1 MILRNRNSIF
11 LKCFAVRI
19 ILLVAIITLPSAG
32 HARDYAG
39 YAGSF
44 LRIGTT
50 ARSLAMGSGFTA
62 ELDRGFTAYHNPA
75 GIPFLKNTQVS
86 FTNHW
91 LPLDRRFMATSF
103 SAKLPPTAGIGVAW
117 VSAGV
122 DRIDGRTSAGEH
134 TEYLST
140 SEDAVFISFAQKIQP
155 WMAVGIN
162 IKILYQQLPM
172 NSNQL
177 AGKGTGFDIGVMVRA
192 SERMVMALVV
202 QDLNSNYQ
210 WNTGEV
216 FERGRV
222 YKESFPTQYRIGS
235 VYSYQGFHIVGD
247 VGFTTDHQN
256 LLGNSLR
263 IGAEYRYRGN
273 YFLRAGV
280 GNSRIAIGG
289 GLNYTVLKQNDA
301 YLDYAF
307 VLELPVGA
315 AHVFTVAFNL

>member
-1 MILRNRNSIF
+1 MLLVKF
-11 LKCFAVRI
+11 I
-19 ILLVAIITLPSAG
+19 ILPGGGRASE
-32 HARDYAG
+32 YAG

-44 LRIGTT
+44 LRMGTT
-50 ARSLAMGSGFTA
+50 ARSLAMGGGFTA

-75 GIPFLKNTQVS
+75 GIPFLKNKQIS
-86 FTNHW
+86 FSNHW

-103 SAKLPPTAGIGVAW
+103 STKLPPTAGIGIAW

-122 DRIDGRTSAGEH
+122 DRIDGRSSAGEH

-172 NSNQL
+172 NSNRL

-192 SERMVMALVV
+192 GQRMVMALMV

-222 YKESFPTQYRIGS
+222 YKEAFPARYRIGS
-235 VYSYQGFHIVGD
+235 VYSYRGLHIVGD
-247 VGFTTDHQN
+247 VGLITDHQK

-273 YFLRAGV
+273 YFLRAGF
-280 GNSRIAIGG
+280 GNSRIAVGG

-307 VLELPVGA
+307 VLEFPAGA
-315 AHVFTVAFNL
+315 AHVFTVAFKL